1 MKMEEKKIDNG
12 NMAENPDK
20 KKEIHYHYHMDE
32 KPGPS
37 GPVTTE
43 KKPGEMHYHYYY
55 EPPRMQKPRSSK
67 PTIAGVLL
75 LIQAIMSVIAVVF
88 LIGAGMFM
96 GSPGDGFMFFGA
108 EDTGDITGE
117 VTSFNDGLPIENAT
131 ITVLGTDLSAMTN
144 EKGEYLIYNV
154 PVGNQRIQV
163 EKEGFNTIILKTFV
177 EPENMD
183 MDMDPN
189 EPDRPKNHEEFIL
202 TDGNDVIEKGSYPPW
217 ELIRNL
223 VLVCGV
229 ILVILTILVIL
240 GAYASFKRE
249 NFRLAIVGA
258 VAGIITL
265 GLFSF
270 IALFILLLAKDEFKK
285 PQKDTPSQGPLGGE

>member
-1 MKMEEKKIDNG
+1 MEEEKIENG
-12 NMAENPDK
+12 NMAGSPDK

-32 KPGPS
+32 KPGPD

-75 LIQAIMSVIAVVF
+75 LIQAIMSIIAVVF
-88 LIGAGMFM
+88 IIGAGMFL
-96 GSPGDGFMFFGA
+96 GNPGDGFMFFGG
-108 EDTGDITGE
+108 EDTADITGS
-117 VTSFNDGLPIENAT
+117 VISFEDGLAVENAT
-131 ITVLGTDLSAMTN
+131 VTIVGTDLTATTN
-144 EKGEYLIYNV
+144 AKGEYLIYNA
-154 PVGNQRIQV
+154 PVGNQKIQV
-163 EKEGFNTIILKTFV
+163 EKEGYDTIIRKVFI
-177 EPENMD
+177 EPGD
-183 MDMDPN
+183 MDMQIDPN
-189 EPDRPKNHEEFIL
+189 NQSDDEMDFTL
-202 TDGNDVIEKGSYPPW
+202 TTGNDVIEDGEYPPW
-217 ELIRNL
+217 DLIRNL

-229 ILVILTILVIL
+229 VLVILTILVIL

-249 NFRLAIVGA
+249 NFNLAIIGA
-258 VAGIITL
+258 IAGIVTL
-265 GLFSF
+265 GLFAF

>member
-1 MKMEEKKIDNG
+1 MTES
-12 NMAENPDK
+12 PDK

-32 KPGPS
+32 KTGPGGS
-37 GPVTTE
+37 VKTE

-75 LIQAIMSVIAVVF
+75 LIQAIMSIIAVVF
-88 LIGAGMFM
+88 IIGAGMFL
-96 GSPGDGFMFFGA
+96 GNPADGFMFFGG
-108 EDTGDITGE
+108 EDTADITGS
-117 VTSFNDGLPIENAT
+117 VISFEDGLAVENAT
-131 ITVLGTDLSAMTN
+131 VTIVGTDLTTTTN
-144 EKGEYLIYNV
+144 ANGDYLIYNV
-154 PVGNQRIQV
+154 PVGNQKIQV
-163 EKEGFNTIILKTFV
+163 EKEGYDTIIRKVFI
-177 EPENMD
+177 EPGD
-183 MDMDPN
+183 MDMQIDTN
-189 EPDRPKNHEEFIL
+189 GRSDDEMDFTL
-202 TDGNDVIEKGSYPPW
+202 TTGDDVIEDGEYPPW
-217 ELIRNL
+217 DLIRNL

-249 NFRLAIVGA
+249 NFRLAIIGTI
-258 VAGIITL
+258 AGIVTF
-265 GLFSF
+265 GLFAF